1 MNIKKLFV
9 IPLLIIFSAGCSSL
23 ILHSADYSWPIEN
36 VLKVDDNGF
45 VTEDRHT
52 FTINVKPLFFKEFA
66 DSNSAAGK
74 EIRIIR
80 NNAGYYFITG
90 AGFKNVYVFLPVE
103 NGMKLD
109 NTISISENQPLSSP
123 VLNQKSPYIE
133 LIDGS
138 TKYLLNNKGI
148 VR

>member
-23 ILHSADYSWPIEN
+23 MLHSADYSWPIEN

-74 EIRIIR
+74 EIISLQ
-80 NNAGYYFITG
+80 AQDLKTFMYFFLLKTG
-90 AGFKNVYVFLPVE
+90 
-103 NGMKLD
+103 
-109 NTISISENQPLSSP
+109 
-123 VLNQKSPYIE
+123 
-133 LIDGS
+133 
-138 TKYLLNNKGI
+138 
-148 VR
+148 